1 LARPTG
7 RRFFQLV
14 PPDTAF
20 RFVERSKLCVALSL
34 GLLVIAAL
42 AIPVRG
48 VRLGV
53 DFAGGYQIVVRVHAQ
68 PLASEASVR
77 LALSGPGF
85 ADAEVVREGAIE
97 EGVFRL
103 RFSASAGRDPAETAQ
118 RVRAALAARAGT
130 VSASIEQADF
140 VGPRVG
146 AELRGQA
153 LKALALAFG
162 LIVVYIG
169 VRFAPAYAP
178 GAVVALLHDVAV
190 TAGIF
195 VLFGWEFDM
204 RVMGAFL
211 TIIGYSI
218 NDTIVIFDRIREL
231 RAQQKGLPLAA
242 VIDLAVNQ
250 TLSRTLLTSGT
261 TLLAVLAL
269 LTFGGPVLRGFSIA
283 MAIGILVGTY
293 SSVYVAAPILL
304 WIESVVNGRS
314 GAAREPSR
322 PSGPAAG
329 VGRSAGGS
337 AT

>member
-1 LARPTG
+1 
-7 RRFFQLV
+7 
-14 PPDTAF
+14 
-20 RFVERSKLCVALSL
+20 
-34 GLLVIAAL
+34 
-42 AIPVRG
+42 VRG
-48 VRLGV
+48 IRLGV

-68 PLASEASVR
+68 PPASEASVR
-77 LALSGPGF
+77 LALSGPAF
-85 ADAEVVREGAIE
+85 ADADVVREGAIE
-97 EGVFRL
+97 EGVFQL
-103 RFSASAGRDPAETAQ
+103 RFPASAGRDPAETAQ

-304 WIESVVNGRS
+304 WIESVGNGRS
-314 GAAREPSR
+314 GAARKASR

-329 VGRSAGGS
+329 VGRPAGGS
-337 AT
+337 TT